1 MKLDKER
8 LLVIAPHPDDEVL
21 GCYGLMNKIKQNG
34 GEIYV
39 QILTIGGYTKVD
51 GNKISKETWKKEF
64 QNVVEFIKIDDY
76 SIAYYND
83 KITHLD
89 EIPQAELIELL
100 ESKSK
105 ISVSQIKPTI
115 VAIPTIFSTHQDHV
129 YAYKTAIAALR
140 PHPQK
145 TTFMPKMIVSYES
158 PEYYFWSA
166 YSEFGK
172 FSPNFYLKMSEIDME
187 KKIIA
192 LNEYKSQIRKDHRD
206 GFQVKS
212 LARIRGSEIGVE
224 YAESFHMHRM
234 FY

>member
-1 MKLDKER
+1 LKLDEER

-34 GEIYV
+34 GEVFI
-39 QILTIGGYTKVD
+39 QILTVGGYTKID
-51 GNKISKETWKKEF
+51 GNKVTKKTWKQEF
-64 QNVVEFIKIDDY
+64 HNVVDSIKVDDY

-83 KITHLD
+83 KIKHLD
-89 EIPQAELIELL
+89 EVPQAELIELL

-105 ISVSQIKPTI
+105 ISISKIKPSL

-129 YAYKTAIAALR
+129 YAYKTAISALR

-145 TTFMPKMIVSYES
+145 STFMPKMILSYES

-172 FSPNFYLKMSEIDME
+172 FSPNFYLQMLETDVDN
-187 KKIIA
+187 KINA
-192 LNEYKSQIRKDHRD
+192 LNKYKSQIRKDQRD

-224 YAESFHMHRM
+224 YAESFHMHRL